1 MTDREAIGKFL
12 EDVANG
18 SCEKWVVKWQFGLL
32 GDFESALA
40 GAIVRADDRNL
51 ERLAEGFPTQV
62 SAYLAWSRGDMAQR
76 LRKAGLDL

>member
-12 EDVANG
+12 ADDANG
-18 SCEKWVVKWQFGLL
+18 TCEQWVVRWQLGLL

-40 GAIVRADDRNL
+40 GAIVRADEGNL
-51 ERLAEGFPTQV
+51 ERLGQGFPTQV